1 MKPLRPF
8 NLEPNWEEFK
18 SLLLTGTLV
27 GAAASTPKYSLNF
40 SKVSR
45 VMPNWGEERATRQPP
60 PLKNARMPAGE

>member
-8 NLEPNWEEFK
+8 NLEPNWEEFM

-40 SKVSR
+40 SNVSR
-45 VMPNWGEERATRQPP
+45 VMPN
-60 PLKNARMPAGE
+60 